1 MSQKRI
7 RNAIGDASAGPTNL
21 NYVIGSVA
29 ILCENTNILRKCRY
43 AKIRIF
49 YENTDTMRKC
59 EIFYGNADTMRKCEM
74 FYENTDAM
82 RKCKSYTEGVVH
94 ANWNI
99 L

>member
-1 MSQKRI
+1 MIVTDTNQKREEQCDI
-7 RNAIGDASAGPTNL
+7 IPHDYL

-29 ILCENTNILRKCRY
+29 ILCENTNILRKCRYY

-82 RKCKSYTEGVVH
+82 RKCKSYTEEVVH
-94 ANWNI
+94 AN
-99 L
+99 